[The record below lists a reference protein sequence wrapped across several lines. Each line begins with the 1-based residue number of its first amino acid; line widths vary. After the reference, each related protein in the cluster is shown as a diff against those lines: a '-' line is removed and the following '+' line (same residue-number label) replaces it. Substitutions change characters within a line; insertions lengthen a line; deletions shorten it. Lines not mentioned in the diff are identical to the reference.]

1 MRRKFKGGT
10 TSLNLTV
17 VVYDTTSTT
26 GAGLAGLTHTTSG
39 LILEYR
45 RAGQSTWTQLGVA
58 TGLVSKNLGDYVSGG
73 ICASGDRVGRYE
85 IGIPDA
91 AIAAGVSTVEICL
104 RGADDMHPVD
114 IEIELD
120 AVDYQV
126 DAFGAIKPTV
136 AGRTLDVSAG
146 GEAGIDL
153 ANIGSPTTTVDL
165 SGVTIKTA
173 TDIETDTQD
182 IQSRL
187 PAALVDG
194 RIAAVAQ
201 EVADKTGYTATVSD
215 KTGFSLLAGTGLGA
229 QDGSVATVGL
239 VEELAENALAANEA
253 TDSITSAVWDA
264 PYNQHTTAGSF
275 GRLMNIIRKANTVV
289 EGTVTS
295 AVTPTATSFSSNVNY
310 PTGAFKHA
318 VLVFEDS
325 ASINEQNSPILN
337 YANTNGAITVEEP
350 FTVAPT
356 VGDKF
361 IIVPTNHVHSIA
373 AIVAGVLGQS
383 TSTSAYDAGDV
394 GYVLRQLFGMI
405 ESDGAGGWQYTAD
418 ALDQVAGGGQGGTD
432 WTANERTAIRA
443 ILGVPTS
450 GTTPTDPS
458 SGILDEIRDK
468 TALLSNGGTVYVTSP
483 VTATGQLA
491 SPLIIGDD
499 YLAAN
504 GRRFRWT
511 VELPSGY
518 VIATSTARFGMRYE
532 DDEGVNSFVA
542 TGTVTDATGGN
553 VHLDFDV
560 AKTVTGTLRPGWYE
574 WSVEIVSATGVEIT
588 RVKSGK
594 NVEWQEKQT

>member
-1 MRRKFKGGT
+1 
-10 TSLNLTV
+10 V
-17 VVYDTTSTT
+17 
-26 GAGLAGLTHTTSG
+26 
-39 LILEYR
+39 LEYR
-45 RAGQSTWTQLGVA
+45 RQNESTWTSVTA
-58 TGLVSKNLGDYVSGG
+58 VSKTLGTYVSGG
-73 ICASGDRVGRYE
+73 IVADGSLDGAYE
-85 IGIPDA
+85 VDFPDA
-91 AIAAGVSTVEICL
+91 AFASAAGVEWVAL
-104 RGADDMHPVD
+104 RIRGVANMLPVL

-120 AVDYQV
+120 AVDYQ
-126 DAFGAIKPTV
+126 DAAAFGLSRIDQTI
-136 AGRTLDVSAG
+136 GSRSTLTAG
-146 GEAGIDL
+146 GVRTELATELARID
-153 ANIGSPTTTVDL
+153 ATIGSRATPTNITSAT
-165 SGVTIKTA
+165 GVTLTP
-173 TDIETDTQD
+173 T
-182 IQSRL
+182 
-187 PAALVDG
+187 
-194 RIAAVAQ
+194 
-201 EVADKTGYTATVSD
+201 
-215 KTGFSLLAGTGLGA
+215 TGLGNQTA
-229 QDGSVATVGL
+229 NITGNLSGSVGSVTGAVGSVTSFGTLVNDIATAVWGAATRTLTAFGFNVNLTPATGLGNQNGSVATVGL
-239 VEELAENALAANEA
+239 VEELDENALTANDA
-253 TDSITSAVWDA
+253 TDSITAAVWDA
-264 PYNQHTTAGSF
+264 PYNQHKTAGTF
-275 GRLMNIIRKANTVV
+275 GKLMDILRKANTVI

-318 VLVFEDS
+318 VLMFEDS
-325 ASINEQNSPILN
+325 VSLNEQNSPILT
-337 YANTNGAITVEEP
+337 YTNTNGAITVEEP

-373 AIVAGVLGQS
+373 AIVAGLLGQA

-394 GYVLRQLFGMI
+394 GYVLRQLFSMI

-418 ALDQVAGGGQGGTD
+418 ALDQAPAGGGGGGTD
-432 WTANERTAIRA
+432 WNANERTAIRA

-468 TALLSNGGTVYVTSP
+468 TALITAGGTVNVSTP

-511 VELPSGY
+511 VALPSGY

-532 DDEGVNSFVA
+532 DDEGVNEFVS

-560 AKTVTGTLRPGWYE
+560 VKTVTGTLRPGWYE

-594 NVEWQEKQT
+594 NVEWQGKQT